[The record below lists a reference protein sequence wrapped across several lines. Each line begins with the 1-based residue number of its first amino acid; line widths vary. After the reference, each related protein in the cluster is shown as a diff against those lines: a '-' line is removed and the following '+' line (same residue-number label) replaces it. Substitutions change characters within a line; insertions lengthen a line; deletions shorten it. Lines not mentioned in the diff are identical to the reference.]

1 MKIAFY
7 IFIFLVACS
16 VVSADPLSIEI
27 ERSEYSSGETFQA
40 EIEYSEELLED
51 ITYRNFELINPTGEI
66 VDISPFVFELD
77 DGHYYIYF
85 NLDRDLIVGN
95 YSLFVDDLSYLKNNL
110 IVQTNQT
117 SEFSIV
123 PSNQTLSIS
132 PGVIILDSFSTS
144 EVFNFFVVNSGSE
157 DLDIFLES
165 SDSNSIDFTSNSLY
179 INSGNSGIFDVYV
192 DNLIFDRTDNQFLEI
207 FYGDKFYSVL
217 VWAGELQTSNV
228 SSESN
233 LVSFVSAVN
242 NFNISISSNE
252 SKEGFLEVGNFYD
265 YSVAEINLGLT
276 GNLEEV
282 LNLEI
287 VSLDSISAGETSK
300 IYININENLNS
311 LPGHYYGNITLNSG
325 SDFDYFPV
333 YIEIEGAIPNNF
345 SGCGND
351 DDCNIGY
358 FCNLTSGACIAES
371 VVELCSSD
379 LDCPSGFVCN
389 TDSGSCYVEPE
400 EKSIKG
406 IISVIVILILLIMLG
421 YFLHKKVKNRPN
433 QGYPFLKP
441 S

>member
-1 MKIAFY
+1 M
-7 IFIFLVACS
+7 FLVVCS
-16 VVSADPLSIEI
+16 VVSADPLSINI

-40 EIEYSEELLED
+40 EIEYSEELLEYL
-51 ITYRNFELINPTGEI
+51 TYRNFELINPVGEI

-77 DGHYYIYF
+77 IGHYYIYF
-85 NLDRDLIVGN
+85 NLNNDLVVGN
-95 YSLFVDDLSYLKNNL
+95 YSLLVDDISYLENNI

-117 SEFSIV
+117 SDFSIV

-132 PGVIILDSFSTS
+132 PGVVILDSFSTS

-157 DLDIFLES
+157 AVDVFLES
-165 SDSNSIDFTSNSLY
+165 SDPNSIDFTSSNLY
-179 INSGNSGIFDVYV
+179 INSGNSEIFDVYV
-192 DNLIFDRTDNQFLEI
+192 DNLIFDRTGTQFLDI
-207 FYGDKFYSVL
+207 SYGDKSYFIL

-228 SSESN
+228 SLESN
-233 LVSFVSAVN
+233 LISFVSAVN

-282 LNLEI
+282 LNLESNI
-287 VSLDSISAGETSK
+287 LDQVSAGETSK
-300 IYININENLNS
+300 VYININKNLDS
-311 LPGHYYGNITLNSG
+311 LPGYYYGNITLDSG

-333 YIEIEGAIPNNF
+333 YIEIEGLISNNL
-345 SGCGND
+345 SGCSSD

-358 FCNLTSGACIAES
+358 YCNLTDGDCIAES

-379 LDCPSGFVCN
+379 SDCPSGFVCN
-389 TDSGSCYVEPE
+389 VDSGSCYVEPE
-400 EKSIKG
+400 VKSIKG
-406 IISVIVILILLIMLG
+406 IVSIVVIVIILIILG
-421 YFLHKKVKNRPN
+421 YFLYKKVKNRPN